1 MLSGG
6 FMATVFDPFWFF
18 KLPFSGDVKQRINS
32 PWFSPALTFNF
43 AGDAT
48 IEDRVVA
55 EVASYGRQI
64 GWLNDIA
71 LALAEKREPNP
82 DVVAQLAKAVKA
94 IEEIKAEQKSD
105 ALRAAVDAL
114 DQLKKDQPDLYE
126 QLLRDRNR
134 GAVLQVPVFT
144 EIHQ

>member
-1 MLSGG
+1 
-6 FMATVFDPFWFF
+6 MATVFDPFWFF
-18 KLPFSGDVKQRINS
+18 KFPFAGDVKQRINS
-32 PWFSPALTFNF
+32 PWFSPELTFNF

-71 LALAEKREPNP
+71 LALVEKRKPDP
-82 DVVAQLAKAVKA
+82 DVVAQLAEAVKA
-94 IEEIKAEQKSD
+94 IEKIKAEQKSD
-105 ALRAAVDAL
+105 ALHAAVAAL
-114 DQLKKDQPDLYE
+114 DQLMKSAPDLYE

-134 GAVLQVPVFT
+134 GTVLQVPVFT
-144 EIHQ
+144 EIPQ